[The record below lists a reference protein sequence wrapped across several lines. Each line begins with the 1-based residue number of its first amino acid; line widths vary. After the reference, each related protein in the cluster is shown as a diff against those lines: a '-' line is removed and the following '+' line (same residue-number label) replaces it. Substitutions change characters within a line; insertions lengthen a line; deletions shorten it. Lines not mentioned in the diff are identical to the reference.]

1 MIKAKGGLTGRSS
14 TGVNGLSDMSP
25 MLDRDGLLR
34 QRWGNHTGVNNHF
47 PRPYLFPELALD
59 ASTRDQARTC
69 CIMVGEREP
78 AALLS

>member
-47 PRPYLFPELALD
+47 PRPYLFPE
-59 ASTRDQARTC
+59 
-69 CIMVGEREP
+69 
-78 AALLS
+78 